1 MQERIAL
8 LFSEFDTDDSGQLQ
22 HSELVS
28 LLELLQRL
36 SEGKQAD
43 QSFEDQGQHSNL
55 DGHADIRQ
63 KVDALLQHLDADRD
77 GKLSLAEFSLGIRSY
92 PELAALFERYE
103 LPDEKDEETLDS
115 PSRSGETQ
123 QKRCLS
129 QCSVM

>member
-36 SEGKQAD
+36 SEGEQ
-43 QSFEDQGQHSNL
+43 QNFQDQGHSNL

-63 KVDALLQHLDADRD
+63 KVDELLLHLDADRD

-103 LPDEKDEETLDS
+103 LPDENGQETLDS
-115 PSRSGETQ
+115 PTRSGETK

-129 QCSVM
+129 QCNVM

>member
-36 SEGKQAD
+36 SKGEQAD
-43 QSFEDQGQHSNL
+43 QNFEDQGHSNL

-63 KVDALLQHLDADRD
+63 KVDALLLHLDADRD